1 MEIDTEALLGLFEK
15 VRHIGAVNTDGMR
28 IRSSSL
34 GFNDFPWI
42 KEYIPAIAQVMY
54 AKLVNSGIAYD
65 GLVSMPSGGDE
76 YTAAVQQLA
85 EKHENRKIPRLTLDR
100 CGRKYPQRI
109 KDRANLACGSRLIL
123 IDDSVWTGK
132 TLREATSLLR
142 TECYE
147 VAGYLCGSDLVN
159 NGLRGLNKPIMAVFD
174 SALLKQK
181 VLRTA

>member
-1 MEIDTEALLGLFEK
+1 MEIDTGAVLGLFEK
-15 VRHIGAVNTDGMR
+15 VRRIGAINVDGMR

-42 KEYIPAIAQVMY
+42 KEHIPAIAEVMY

-65 GLVSMPSGGDE
+65 GFVSMPSGGDE
-76 YTAAVQQLA
+76 YTLAVQKLA
-85 EKHENRKIPRLTLDR
+85 EEHEDRKIPRLTLDR

-109 KDRANLACGSRLIL
+109 KDKAGLACGSRLIL

-132 TLREATSLLR
+132 TFREATSLLR

-147 VAGYLCGSDLVN
+147 IAGYLCGSDLVS
-159 NGLRGLNKPIMAVFD
+159 NGFRGLNKPLIDVLDA
-174 SALLKQK
+174 ALLIQK
-181 VLRTA
+181 VWRTA